1 MKLRDNAKTDIEAFK
16 PFVNSLP
23 RTLEYITRAELDKC
37 QLAFFAQGIECEDID
52 DIYYIINQLAGL
64 GLIEVEID
72 HKDRVRKYKGL
83 HVY

>member
-1 MKLRDNAKTDIEAFK
+1 MKLRESARTDAEAFK

-23 RTLEYITRAELDKC
+23 RTLEYITRTDLDKC
-37 QLAFFAQGIECEDID
+37 QIAFNAQGIECEGID
-52 DIYYIINQLAGL
+52 DIYYVLNQLASL

-83 HVY
+83 YVY